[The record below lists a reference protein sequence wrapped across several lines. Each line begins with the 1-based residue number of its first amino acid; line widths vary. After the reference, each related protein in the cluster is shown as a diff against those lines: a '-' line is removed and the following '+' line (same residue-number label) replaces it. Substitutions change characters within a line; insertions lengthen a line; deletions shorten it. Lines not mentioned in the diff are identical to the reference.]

1 MLSAAENLNFSLSQW
16 RRRPRTSRQASRG
29 SRVGVQFSPIDSN
42 SRSRY
47 RRLWQQVGDAEVEQ
61 TNGHWRPSHHTFYH
75 SGWSTQATHRQIQ
88 QISVAVWN
96 NSQPN
101 FFLQKKDKFG
111 GWFDALITDDD
122 NCAATIEELEARVP
136 GLSEGKWWFSH
147 FLLDIESNQAD
158 NLGTSLQVPVPYS
171 SSEQGRGVV
180 AFLRDKTSP
189 SKAQEPCPDHWQGGW
204 RVKVSQ
210 GGIWHTSCH
219 DTF

>member
-1 MLSAAENLNFSLSQW
+1 MRRLSRTWSQATSTGFIKIDRIIENQSWTSVANSCASAPLRFEVYAINKEGESPPVQVSSAPVAKQRLFPSFYLKQSFGSPCHPRILSAAENLNFSLSQW

-101 FFLQKKDKFG
+101 FFCRKR
-111 GWFDALITDDD
+111 T
-122 NCAATIEELEARVP
+122 
-136 GLSEGKWWFSH
+136 
-147 FLLDIESNQAD
+147 
-158 NLGTSLQVPVPYS
+158 
-171 SSEQGRGVV
+171 SSEVGSTR
-180 AFLRDKTSP
+180 
-189 SKAQEPCPDHWQGGW
+189 
-204 RVKVSQ
+204 
-210 GGIWHTSCH
+210 
-219 DTF
+219 